1 MQLFELVNL
10 VFYCFGLGQHSI
22 SSPILVS
29 LSWED
34 LGNIPKAI
42 RLVNIGARMQT
53 RSAGGQVANV

>member
-1 MQLFELVNL
+1 M
-10 VFYCFGLGQHSI
+10 FYCFVSGLHSV

-29 LSWED
+29 LPSED

-53 RSAGGQVANV
+53 RSAVCEEAGSRLL